1 LNLKARI
8 ERAVARGILR
18 LPAALQRRLVG
29 APLSLAGRTLDLQ
42 IQLLLKLR
50 RLSGTKPW
58 QSYPLPRVRADFD
71 VEAAMLAPQ
80 APALAEVRAAELAGP
95 AGTIPARLYRPADL
109 ATPAPCLVFY
119 HGGGFTLGSL
129 DSHDL
134 PCRQLAARTP
144 CVVIA
149 VDYRL
154 APEHPFPAAADDALA
169 AFREVARRAAGF
181 GIDPARIAV
190 GGDSAG
196 GNLAAVVAQDARRD
210 AVPPCFQLLIY
221 PTTDLTMS
229 AESIRTFGKGFL
241 LEKTSMDWF
250 RGNYLR
256 PEQDRR
262 EPRASPLFGN
272 PAGVAPALVATAG
285 FDPLC
290 DEGQAYARKMREA
303 GVAVQELHSEG
314 LVHGYFNT
322 SGAVRPAAGAVA
334 AMTEALRAAFLG

>member
-1 LNLKARI
+1 MNLKARI
-8 ERAVARGILR
+8 ERAVARGVMR
-18 LPAALQRRLVG
+18 MPAAIQRRLAG
-29 APLSLAGRTLDLQ
+29 APLSVAGRTLDLQ

-50 RLSGTKPW
+50 ALSGSKPW

-71 VEAAMLAPQ
+71 VEAAMLGPD
-80 APALAEVRAAELAGP
+80 APALAEVRNFTLAGP
-95 AGTIPARLYRPADL
+95 AGPIPARLYRPAKL
-109 ATPAPCLVFY
+109 PSPAPCLVFY

-134 PCRQLAARTP
+134 PCRQLAANTP
-144 CVVIA
+144 CVLIA

-154 APEHPFPAAADDALA
+154 APEHPFPAAPDDALA
-169 AFREVARRAAGF
+169 AFREVARRAAEF
-181 GIDPARIAV
+181 GIDATRIAV

-196 GNLAAVVAQDARRD
+196 GNLSAVVAQDARHD
-210 AVPPCFQLLIY
+210 AIAPCFQLLIY

-250 RGNYLR
+250 RGNYLP

-262 EPRASPLFGN
+262 QPRASPLFGD
-272 PAGVAPALVATAG
+272 AKGVAPALLAVAG
-285 FDPLC
+285 FDPLS
-290 DEGQAYARKMREA
+290 DEGQAYAQKMREA
-303 GVAVQELHSEG
+303 GVAVQELFSEG

-322 SGAVRPAAGAVA
+322 SGSIRLAAAAVER
-334 AMTEALRAAFLG
+334 MTEALSDAFRK